1 MINAYMRGAM
11 DEYSES
17 ESIVEEALRIIARRG
32 VLVDAEV
39 RERVWAM
46 LSDDVSADTL
56 ARAFLNALL
65 S

>member
-1 MINAYMRGAM
+1 MINDYMRGAM

-17 ESIVEEALRIIARRG
+17 ESIIEEALRIIARCG

-39 RERVWAM
+39 RERVWTM
-46 LSDDVSADTL
+46 LSDDVSADAL